1 MEVRGDE
8 GDGGREEI
16 IWRED
21 ESEGEKTRA
30 PGNYQ
35 QWCRNGHINFF
46 FHTVDFKQ
54 FFLE

>member
-1 MEVRGDE
+1 MGRIGFPSPPGYHWQEQNGMEVRGEE

-35 QWCRNGHINFF
+35 Q
-46 FHTVDFKQ
+46 
-54 FFLE
+54 